1 MTDGQLEDWPGDS
14 GGALS
19 AQAYGAALGVHAF
32 GRLPSGAVDSW
43 ELQLWPARLDDL
55 AAWLCLP
62 GETPVWRASTDPAAP
77 PETTTW
83 RDLRGATGEL
93 LDGRPAA
100 PSRLPDPLLLDPA
113 AALDS
118 AARVAMSVQ
127 DGAHAAL
134 WTRELA
140 LVLAAVRGFVAAR
153 TATRPHPA
161 LLAELTAPLPLGHA
175 WRLHTSGRPRG
186 RAHPP
191 AKLEMELVGGEHE
204 VRCRWTAS
212 ATGVWVPR
220 RRSSSAV

>member
-14 GGALS
+14 GGMLS
-19 AQAYGAALGVHAF
+19 AQAYAAALGVHAF
-32 GRLPSGAVDSW
+32 SRQPSGAIDAW

-55 AAWLCLP
+55 ARWLCLP
-62 GETPVWRASTDPAAP
+62 GSTPVWLASADPGCP

-83 RDLRGATGEL
+83 QALRGATGEL
-93 LDGRPAA
+93 LDGRPTA
-100 PSRLPDPLLLDPA
+100 PSRLPEPLLLDPA

-118 AARVAMSVQ
+118 ADRVALSVQ

-134 WTRELA
+134 WTREPA
-140 LVLAAVRGFVAAR
+140 LLLAAVRGFVAAR

-161 LLAELTAPLPLGHA
+161 LLAELTTPLPLGHA
-175 WRLHTSGRPRG
+175 WRLHTTGRPTG
-186 RAHPP
+186 HAP

-212 ATGVWVPR
+212 STGVWVPP
-220 RRSSSAV
+220 RRSSTAV